1 MTHEILQT
9 EVGGVVRARISG
21 LMTLSDQRALEAF
34 AKTVIEAGHDVRV
47 VVSLE
52 AFEGWER
59 SEAWDDDLQ
68 FQFEYGSKLERIA
81 VVGDDRW
88 REQAL
93 VFVGKGFRDTEIEF
107 FPTAASEAAESWIR
121 R

>member
-1 MTHEILQT
+1 MTHHILQT
-9 EVGGVVRARISG
+9 EADGIVRARISG
-21 LMTLSDQRALEAF
+21 LMTLDDQRALETV

-59 SEAWDDDLQ
+59 SEAWGDNLQ
-68 FQFEYGSKLERIA
+68 FQFEYGSKLARIA
-81 VVGDDRW
+81 ILGDERW
-88 REQAL
+88 KEQAYL
-93 VFVGKGFRDTEIEF
+93 FLGKGFRDTEVEF
-107 FPTAASEAAESWIR
+107 FPTAASETAESWLR